1 MKHVKIKIEI
11 ILVLLFAFPV
21 VLNWVMISSVLNKF
35 KDLPDIPAPTWV
47 LYTSIIVGVVT
58 AIIAILFI
66 AAQLNKL
73 YLYAKQLTGE
83 NKDANFN
90 GSFYGGFGDVAE
102 TITGLRTKF
111 DEKAQ
116 WYVAMLDAIPFP
128 LSVTDMNMNW
138 TFINKPVEDFLKVKR
153 DTVLGKQC
161 SNWNANICNTEN
173 CGVHRLR
180 NNEKVTFFKQFD
192 LNFRVDTSYILN
204 SKGEKIG
211 HVEAVQDTSTLTKV
225 THYMEREVDRLNG
238 YLTKMA
244 NGELNFDL
252 QVGEASEYTK
262 ETKLLFEKI
271 STSLKATLDNLND
284 ILEQVNNAINQTI
297 TGAQQMTESSQQ
309 VAQGASEQAS
319 TLEEISSSLHEI
331 TSMTGQN
338 SAVAREA
345 RDLSGKTKEASLT
358 AANSMQQ
365 LSSAIEK
372 IKSSSDSTAKIIKTI
387 DDIAFQTNLLALNAA
402 VEAARAGEAG
412 KGFAV
417 VAEEVRNLAIRSAEA
432 AKNTSSMIQE
442 SIKSSEEGV
451 ALNRQVSKVLSELTS
466 QVIKVE
472 ELMSQIATSS
482 EHQNAGINQVNTAM
496 EQLNSV
502 TQQNSANS
510 EETASVA
517 QQLAAQAEQL
527 QRLAEGFTL
536 RTSMR

>member
-1 MKHVKIKIEI
+1 MKHTKIKIEV
-11 ILVLLFAFPV
+11 ILTLLFAFPV
-21 VLNWVMISSVLNKF
+21 ILNWVIISSILNKF
-35 KDLPDIPAPTWV
+35 KDLPDIPAPTWL
-47 LYTSIIVGVVT
+47 LYISIAVGVVT
-58 AIIAILFI
+58 AIIVICFV
-66 AAQLNKL
+66 AAQSKKLLNYLKQTAGNNKEKNITGVL
-73 YLYAKQLTGE
+73 YGQ
-83 NKDANFN
+83 
-90 GSFYGGFGDVAE
+90 FGDIATVVTNMH
-102 TITGLRTKF
+102 TIFT
-111 DEKAQ
+111 EKEQ
-116 WYVAMLDAIPFP
+116 WYVAILDAVPFP

-138 TFINKPVEDFLKVKR
+138 TFINKPVEDFIKVKR

-211 HVEAVQDTSTLTKV
+211 HVEAVQDTSALTKV
-225 THYMEREVDRLNG
+225 THYMEREINRLTD
-238 YLTKMA
+238 YLNKMA
-244 NGELNFDL
+244 NGELNFEPL
-252 QVGEASEYTK
+252 VGEASEYTK
-262 ETKLLFEKI
+262 ETRLLFVKI
-271 STSLKATLDNLND
+271 CDALKSSLDNLNN

-297 TGAQQMTESSQQ
+297 TGAEQMTESSQQ

-331 TSMTGQN
+331 TAVTGQN
-338 SAVAREA
+338 TAVAREA
-345 RDLSGKTKEASLT
+345 RELSGKTKEASMI
-358 AANSMQQ
+358 AADSMQQ

-372 IKSSSDSTAKIIKTI
+372 IKTSSDSTAKIIKTI

-432 AKNTSSMIQE
+432 AKNTSSMIQD

-482 EHQNAGINQVNTAM
+482 EHQNAGIKQVNTAM

-517 QQLAAQAEQL
+517 QQLTGQAEQL
-527 QRLAEGFTL
+527 QRLVERFTL
-536 RTSMR
+536 RNN